1 MKIKMLLLIS
11 ILALVSCKEK
21 KEQIQEF
28 KIDVKTEEV
37 TENNTKVNIK
47 TNFPENTSFK
57 IDVKRDYKRKNSTE
71 QYAGEHYSAF
81 STLVKNGEIN
91 FDFKVDDSK
100 WINGYKNYQKENG
113 SFDKTLTD
121 IDFGTI
127 KDTLEIS
134 VLYTPMGEKN
144 EENLELIGKNGEFL
158 KGDGMEKKGAFNVF
172 RKTIKI
178 YNKFKKQTN

>member
-1 MKIKMLLLIS
+1 MKIKMLLLLS
-11 ILALVSCKEK
+11 VLTLASCKEK

-37 TENNTKVNIK
+37 SENNYKVNIK
-47 TNFPENTSFK
+47 TNFPENTSFT
-57 IDVKRDYKRKNSTE
+57 IDVQRDYKRKNSSE
-71 QYAGEHYSAF
+71 QYAGEHYSEF

-91 FDFKVDDSK
+91 FDFKADDSK
-100 WINGYKNYQKENG
+100 WINDYKNHQKENG

-121 IDFGTI
+121 IDFETI

-144 EENLELIGKNGEFL
+144 EENIELIGKNGEFL
-158 KGDGMEKKGAFNVF
+158 KGDGMEKNGTFNVF

-178 YNKFKKQTN
+178 YNKFKK